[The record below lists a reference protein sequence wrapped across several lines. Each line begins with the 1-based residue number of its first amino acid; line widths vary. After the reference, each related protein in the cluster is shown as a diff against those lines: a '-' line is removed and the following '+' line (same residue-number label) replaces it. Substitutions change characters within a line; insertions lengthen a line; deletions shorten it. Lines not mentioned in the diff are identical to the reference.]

1 VAINTDINL
10 INVFLNGG
18 VVVTSLSITG
28 YFLNKWIKD
37 TAIAVKE
44 TADKLSIVTEQHGR
58 DLAQVTEKN
67 REEVQ
72 ATTRGI
78 VNSIDRLADQVRI
91 ANGRTG
97 KLETGLAVQL
107 ALCQERI
114 KNTNCEASR

>member
-1 VAINTDINL
+1 MAINTDINL

-18 VVVTSLSITG
+18 VVITSLSITG

-44 TADKLSIVTEQHGR
+44 TADKLSMVTEQHSR

-67 REEVQ
+67 REEVKN
-72 ATTRGI
+72 TTKGI
-78 VNSIDRLADQVRI
+78 VNSIDKLADQVRI

-97 KLETGLAVQL
+97 KIETGLAVQL
-107 ALCQERI
+107 ALCQERTS
-114 KNTNCEASR
+114 KASCEAGK